1 MMEIKNGKMTLTGA
15 RGALE
20 VREDDEITRKLAMLF
35 EGECTVLGPINAA
48 RKFGYS
54 KQRYYQIRQAF
65 QEHGAE
71 GLKSR
76 VTGPKRNYRRTDAVE
91 RQVIRYRFLD
101 PDVSAEVIAQKLNQ
115 DGYEISIR
123 SVQRVIAQYGLQ
135 KKTPQVPAR

>member
-1 MMEIKNGKMTLTGA
+1 MMEIKNGKMALTGA
-15 RGALE
+15 RGVLE
-20 VREDDEITRKLAMLF
+20 VRADDEVTRKLAMLY
-35 EGECTVLGPINAA
+35 EGQCTQLGPINAA

-54 KQRYYQIRQAF
+54 KQRYYQVRHAF

-76 VTGPKRNYRRTDAVE
+76 VTGPKRNYRRTGAVE
-91 RQVIRYRFLD
+91 RQVIRYRFLN